1 MAGAAAFAVGV
12 LMIVLRTSL
21 CVVMIA
27 AFSVRVGVFRMRV
40 LMAMFGVIMRA
51 AFAMDMLL
59 GYLLFLCVLV
69 FVLMIAAFCVRVGVF
84 RMCVLMAVFGVIVR
98 AAFAVD
104 MLLGRLLFFGVL
116 VFVLMVAIFSVY
128 VSVFFGDGG
137 IAPCEGGKEKGG
149 NFQKMFLVHGCLL
162 GG

>member
-1 MAGAAAFAVGV
+1 
-12 LMIVLRTSL
+12 MIVLRTSL

-27 AFSVRVGVFRMRV
+27 AFSVRVGVFRMCV
-40 LMAMFGVIMRA
+40 LMVVFGMIVRA
-51 AFAMDMLL
+51 AFAVDMLL

-84 RMCVLMAVFGVIVR
+84 RMCVLMAVFGVIVC